1 MRDKYTSF
9 DIATALEAL
18 KWDAKKVSA
27 ADIAARPWRLA
38 TESAPYLSINGLEIR
53 RCLHTE
59 RGVNVATT
67 GHLDPVD
74 LAAARDAIA
83 RRDTTREA
91 GPRTGW
97 PGMIRAFRSGNASSS
112 DGVNAVAPSSAW
124 TRASVW
130 PRVLERTWLT
140 SLVASFPQ
148 ARGAYATRG
157 GWMRYF
163 TRYRCCLHS
172 LLHPECEGR
181 R

>member
-9 DIATALEAL
+9 DIATVLEAL
-18 KWDAKKVSA
+18 KWDATKVSA
-27 ADIAARPWRLA
+27 ADIAARPMEARDGVGALPVDQRA
-38 TESAPYLSINGLEIR
+38 GDQALSPHR
-53 RCLHTE
+53 A
-59 RGVNVATT
+59 RGQRGHH

-74 LAAARDAIA
+74 LAAVRDAIA

-91 GPRTGW
+91 GPRTGR
-97 PGMIRAFRSGNASSS
+97 PEMIRAFRSGNASSS

-140 SLVASFPQ
+140 SLLASFPQ

-157 GWMRYF
+157 GGMRYF